1 MSTVVLLG
9 VTGLGLGAL
18 YFLVAS
24 GLSLTYGLLRVLN
37 FAHGAFLTV
46 GAYTAW
52 LILARAGLGLPA
64 GGGAMI
70 GAFSL
75 AIAAALAA
83 GAAIGAAVE
92 TALIRPL
99 YRRHVEQVLV
109 TVGLG
114 LALAALT
121 QGIFGADPRPVPVPS
136 WMRGVTV
143 VWGAAVPNTRPL
155 LIAVGALTLAALTAF
170 LRFTRWGLIV
180 RAGVENREMVRALGI
195 DVQRAFTL
203 VFAVGGMAA
212 ALGGALSGAYFGT
225 VDPERGTVML
235 IYAFIVVV
243 IGGLG
248 SIAGSAAAAALV
260 GLIQQFANYYGSVWW
275 GFPVAGD
282 LAVVLLLAAV
292 LLIRPEGLAGSA
304 G

>member
-9 VTGLGLGAL
+9 ITGLGLGAL

-46 GAYTAW
+46 GAYAAW
-52 LILARAGLGLPA
+52 LVVVAA
-64 GGGAMI
+64 GGASAS
-70 GAFSL
+70 AFGL
-75 AIAAALAA
+75 ALLAALAV

-99 YRRHVEQVLV
+99 YRRHIEQVLV

-114 LALAALT
+114 LAIAALT
-121 QGIFGADPRPVPVPS
+121 QGVFGADARPMPVPAWV
-136 WMRGVTV
+136 RGVTTV
-143 VWGAAVPNTRPL
+143 LGAAVPNTRPL
-155 LIAVGALTLAALTAF
+155 LIAAGVVTLAGLLAF
-170 LRFTRWGLIV
+170 LNFTRWGLIV

-225 VDPERGTVML
+225 VDPERGAVML

-275 GFPVAGD
+275 GFPAAGD

-292 LLIRPEGLAGSA
+292 LLVRPQGLARSA

>member
-1 MSTVVLLG
+1 MSTIVLLG
-9 VTGLGLGAL
+9 ITGLGLGAL

-46 GAYTAW
+46 GAYAAW
-52 LILARAGLGLPA
+52 LVLARAGLGPAA
-64 GGGAMI
+64 GGGTML
-70 GAFSL
+70 GAF
-75 AIAAALAA
+75 AAAVAAALAV

-99 YRRHVEQVLV
+99 YRRPIEQVLV

-114 LALAALT
+114 LALAALM
-121 QGIFGADPRPVPVPS
+121 QGIFGADPRPLPVPQ
-136 WMRGVTV
+136 WMRGVTIIF
-143 VWGAAVPNTRPL
+143 GAAVPNTRPL
-155 LIAVGALTLAALTAF
+155 LIGVGAVTLTALASF

-203 VFAVGGMAA
+203 VFVLGGMAA

-248 SIAGSAAAAALV
+248 SIPGSAAAAALV

-275 GFPVAGD
+275 RFPAAGD
-282 LAVVLLLAAV
+282 LAVVLLLATV
-292 LLIRPEGLAGSA
+292 LLIKPEGLARSGR
-304 G
+304 

>member
-37 FAHGAFLTV
+37 FAHGAFLTI
-46 GAYTAW
+46 GAYVAW
-52 LILARAGLGLPA
+52 LVVLRAGGA
-64 GGGAMI
+64 TGGA
-70 GAFSL
+70 FV
-75 AIAAALAA
+75 AALLAAIAA
-83 GAAIGAAVE
+83 GAAVGAAVE
-92 TALIRPL
+92 TTLIRPL
-99 YRRHVEQVLV
+99 YRRHVEQILV

-114 LALAALT
+114 LAVAALT
-121 QGIFGADPRPVPVPS
+121 QGVFGADPRPVPVPP
-136 WMRGVTV
+136 WMRGVTYLL
-143 VWGAAVPNTRPL
+143 GASIPNTRPL
-155 LIAVGALTLAALTAF
+155 LIGAGVITLAALLAF
-170 LRFTRWGLIV
+170 LNFSRWGLIV

-212 ALGGALSGAYFGT
+212 AAGGALSAVYFGT

-275 GFPVAGD
+275 GFPAAGD
-282 LAVVLLLAAV
+282 LAVVLLLAVA
-292 LLIRPEGLAGSA
+292 LLVRPAGLARAGS
-304 G
+304 

>member
-1 MSTVVLLG
+1 VSTVILLG

-46 GAYTAW
+46 GAYAAW
-52 LILARAGLGLPA
+52 LIVLHT
-64 GGGAMI
+64 GGASI
-70 GAFSL
+70 GAFGL
-75 AIAAALAA
+75 ALLAALAA

-99 YRRHVEQVLV
+99 YRRHIEQVLV

-114 LALAALT
+114 LAIAALV
-121 QGIFGADPRPVPVPS
+121 QGIFGADPRPVAVPA

-143 VWGAAVPNTRPL
+143 VLGASVPNTRPL
-155 LIAVGALTLAALTAF
+155 LIIAGLVTFAGLTAF
-170 LRFTRWGLIV
+170 LNFTRWGLIV

-212 ALGGALSGAYFGT
+212 SLGGALSAAYFGT

-275 GFPVAGD
+275 GFPAAGD

-292 LLIRPEGLAGSA
+292 LLVRPQGLAGSA
-304 G
+304 P

>member
-1 MSTVVLLG
+1 VSTIVLLG
-9 VTGLGLGAL
+9 ITGLGLGAL

-46 GAYTAW
+46 GAYAAW
-52 LILARAGLGLPA
+52 LVVMHS
-64 GGGAMI
+64 GGATI
-70 GAFSL
+70 GAFGL
-75 AIAAALAA
+75 ALAAALAV

-99 YRRHVEQVLV
+99 YRRHIEQVLV

-114 LALAALT
+114 LALAALV
-121 QGIFGADPRPVPVPS
+121 QGVFGADPRPVPVPA
-136 WMRGVTV
+136 WVRGVTTIL
-143 VWGAAVPNTRPL
+143 GAAVPNTRPL
-155 LIAVGALTLAALTAF
+155 LIAAGALTLAGLTAF
-170 LRFTRWGLIV
+170 LHFTRWGLIV
-180 RAGVENREMVRALGI
+180 RAGVENREMVQALGI

-275 GFPVAGD
+275 GFPAAGD

-292 LLIRPEGLAGSA
+292 LLVRPQGLAGSA

>member
-1 MSTVVLLG
+1 MSTVVLLA

-46 GAYTAW
+46 GAYAAW
-52 LILARAGLGLPA
+52 LIVMRAG
-64 GGGAMI
+64 GASI
-70 GAFSL
+70 GAFGL
-75 AIAAALAA
+75 ALLGALAA

-99 YRRHVEQVLV
+99 YRRHIEQVLV

-114 LALAALT
+114 LAIAALI
-121 QGIFGADPRPVPVPS
+121 QGIFGADPRPVPVPA

-143 VWGAAVPNTRPL
+143 VLGASVPNTRPL
-155 LIAVGALTLAALTAF
+155 LIAAGLVTFTCLTAF
-170 LRFTRWGLIV
+170 LSFTRWGLIV

-203 VFAVGGMAA
+203 VFAIGGMAA
-212 ALGGALSGAYFGT
+212 ALGGALSAAYFGT

-275 GFPVAGD
+275 GFPAAGD

-292 LLIRPEGLAGSA
+292 LLVRPEGLARSA
-304 G
+304 S

>member
-18 YFLVAS
+18 YFLVAC

-37 FAHGAFLTV
+37 FAHGAFLTIGAYAAWLMVVRLGGASPAAV
-46 GAYTAW
+46 GAA
-52 LILARAGLGLPA
+52 LL
-64 GGGAMI
+64 
-70 GAFSL
+70 
-75 AIAAALAA
+75 AALAA

-92 TALIRPL
+92 VALIRPL
-99 YRRHVEQVLV
+99 YRRHLEQVLV

-114 LALAALT
+114 LAIAALT
-121 QGIFGADPRPVPVPS
+121 QGIFGADPRPVPVPA
-136 WMRGVTV
+136 WVRGVTIV
-143 VWGAAVPNTRPL
+143 LGAAVPNTRPL
-155 LIAVGALTLAALTAF
+155 LIAAGVLTLAGLTAF
-170 LRFTRWGLIV
+170 LNFTRWGLIV

-225 VDPERGTVML
+225 VDPERGTAML

-248 SIAGSAAAAALV
+248 SVAGSAAAAALV
-260 GLIQQFANYYGSVWW
+260 GVIQQFANYYGSVWW
-275 GFPVAGD
+275 GFPAAGD

-292 LLIRPEGLAGSA
+292 LLGRPAGLAGGVS
-304 G
+304 

>member
-37 FAHGAFLTV
+37 FAHGGFLTV
-46 GAYTAW
+46 GAYAAW
-52 LILARAGLGLPA
+52 LVVLLT
-64 GGGAMI
+64 GGASAA
-70 GAFSL
+70 AFGL
-75 AIAAALAA
+75 ALLAALAS

-99 YRRHVEQVLV
+99 YRRHLEQVLV

-114 LALAALT
+114 LALAALVH
-121 QGIFGADPRPVPVPS
+121 GIFGADPRPVPVPA
-136 WMRGVTV
+136 WMRGVTMV
-143 VWGAAVPNTRPL
+143 LGASVPNTRPL
-155 LIAVGALTLAALTAF
+155 LIVAGVLTLAGLTAF
-170 LRFTRWGLIV
+170 LNFTRWGLIV

-212 ALGGALSGAYFGT
+212 ALGGALSAAYFGT

-248 SIAGSAAAAALV
+248 SVAGSAAAAALV

-275 GFPVAGD
+275 GFPAAGD
-282 LAVVLLLAAV
+282 LAVVLLLATV
-292 LLIRPEGLAGSA
+292 LLVRPAGLAGAAS
-304 G
+304 

>member
-1 MSTVVLLG
+1 VTTVVLLG
-9 VTGLGLGAL
+9 ITGVGLGAL

-46 GAYTAW
+46 GAYAAW
-52 LILARAGLGLPA
+52 MVAVRA
-64 GGGAMI
+64 GGGSA
-70 GAFSL
+70 GSFAPAVAASL
-75 AIAAALAA
+75 AC

-92 TALIRPL
+92 AVLIRPL
-99 YRRHVEQVLV
+99 YRRHIEQILV

-114 LALAALT
+114 LAIAALM
-121 QGIFGADPRPVPVPS
+121 QGVFGADPRPVPVPA
-136 WMRGVTV
+136 WMRGVTTV
-143 VWGAAVPNTRPL
+143 LGAAVPNTRPL
-155 LIAVGALTLAALTAF
+155 LIAAGAVTLAALTAF
-170 LRFTRWGLIV
+170 LKLTRWGLIV

-212 ALGGALSGAYFGT
+212 ALGGALSAAYYGT

-248 SIAGSAAAAALV
+248 SVAGSAAAAVLV

-275 GFPVAGD
+275 GFPAAGD

-292 LLIRPEGLAGSA
+292 LLVRPHGLAGSSS
-304 G
+304 

>member
-1 MSTVVLLG
+1 VSTIVLLA

-46 GAYTAW
+46 GAYAAW
-52 LILARAGLGLPA
+52 LVVLRAG
-64 GGGAMI
+64 GASI
-70 GAFSL
+70 GAFGL
-75 AIAAALAA
+75 ALLAALAA

-99 YRRHVEQVLV
+99 YRRHIEQVLV

-114 LALAALT
+114 LAIAALI
-121 QGIFGADPRPVPVPS
+121 QGVFGADPRPVPVPA
-136 WMRGVTV
+136 WMHGVTV
-143 VWGAAVPNTRPL
+143 VLGAAVPNTRPL
-155 LIAVGALTLAALTAF
+155 LIVAGALTLAGLTAF
-170 LRFTRWGLIV
+170 LNFTRWGLIV

-212 ALGGALSGAYFGT
+212 ALGGALSAAYFGT

-248 SIAGSAAAAALV
+248 SIGGSAAAAVVV
-260 GLIQQFANYYGSVWW
+260 GLVQQYTNYYASSGV
-275 GFPVAGD
+275 GD
-282 LAVVLLLAAV
+282 MVVVLLLGIV
-292 LLIRPEGLAGSA
+292 LLARPRGLAGA
-304 G
+304 VVGARA

>member
-9 VTGLGLGAL
+9 ATGLGLGAL

-52 LILARAGLGLPA
+52 LVVMRL
-64 GGGAMI
+64 GGASA
-70 GAFSL
+70 GAFGVAL
-75 AIAAALAA
+75 LAALAC
-83 GAAIGAAVE
+83 GAVIGAAVE
-92 TALIRPL
+92 AALIRPL
-99 YRRHVEQVLV
+99 YRRHIEQVLV

-114 LALAALT
+114 LAIAALT
-121 QGIFGADPRPVPVPS
+121 QGIFGADPRPVPVPP

-143 VWGAAVPNTRPL
+143 VLGASVPNTRSL
-155 LIAVGALTLAALTAF
+155 LIAVGAMTLGGLTAF
-170 LRFTRWGLIV
+170 LNFTRWGLIV

-248 SIAGSAAAAALV
+248 SIAGSAVAAALV

-275 GFPVAGD
+275 GFPAAGD

-292 LLIRPEGLAGSA
+292 LLMKPEGLARSPL
-304 G
+304 

>member
-1 MSTVVLLG
+1 MTTIVLLG
-9 VTGLGLGAL
+9 ITGLGLGAL

-37 FAHGAFLTV
+37 FSHGAFLTI
-46 GAYTAW
+46 GAYVAW
-52 LILARAGLGLPA
+52 LVLVRAGLGPGA
-64 GGGAMI
+64 GAGTMV
-70 GAFSL
+70 GAF
-75 AIAAALAA
+75 AVAVAAALAV

-92 TALIRPL
+92 TVLIRPL
-99 YRRHVEQVLV
+99 YRRHIEQVLV

-114 LALAALT
+114 LALAALM
-121 QGIFGADPRPVPVPS
+121 QGIFGADPRPLPVPP
-136 WMRGVTV
+136 WMRGVTIIF
-143 VWGAAVPNTRPL
+143 GAAVPNTRTL
-155 LIAVGALTLAALTAF
+155 LIAVGAVTLAALTSF

-203 VFAVGGMAA
+203 VFALGGMAA

-248 SIAGSAAAAALV
+248 SVPGSAAAAALV

-275 GFPVAGD
+275 GFPAAGD

-292 LLIRPEGLAGSA
+292 LLIKPEGLARTA
-304 G
+304 R

>member
-37 FAHGAFLTV
+37 FAHGAFLTI
-46 GAYTAW
+46 GAYAAW
-52 LILARAGLGLPA
+52 LVVLRAGGA
-64 GGGAMI
+64 TGGAF
-70 GAFSL
+70 AAAL
-75 AIAAALAA
+75 LAAIAA
-83 GAAIGAAVE
+83 GAVFGAAVE
-92 TALIRPL
+92 TTLIRPL
-99 YRRHVEQVLV
+99 YRRHVEQILV

-114 LALAALT
+114 LAVAALI

-136 WMRGVTV
+136 WMRGVTNV
-143 VWGAAVPNTRPL
+143 LGASIPNTRPL
-155 LIAVGALTLAALTAF
+155 LIGAGALTLAALLAF
-170 LRFTRWGLIV
+170 LNFSRWGLIV

-212 ALGGALSGAYFGT
+212 AAGGALSAAYFGT

-275 GFPVAGD
+275 GFPAAGD
-282 LAVVLLLAAV
+282 LAVVLLLALV
-292 LLIRPEGLAGSA
+292 LLVRPAGLARAGS
-304 G
+304 